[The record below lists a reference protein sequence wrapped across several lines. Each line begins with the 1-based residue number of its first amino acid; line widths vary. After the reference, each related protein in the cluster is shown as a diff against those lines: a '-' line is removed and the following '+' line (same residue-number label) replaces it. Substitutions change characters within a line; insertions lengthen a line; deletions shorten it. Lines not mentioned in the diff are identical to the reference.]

1 MSSAKIISKKL
12 DECLVAGYAPSANK
26 CFTREASLK
35 RGFSLAILT
44 RLPGRTHAQI
54 GVPIVARIVVDV
66 EAIRIEVANVD
77 ELAVRRLGAQP
88 MCFIPSVIT
97 GDCRKKTLP

>member
-1 MSSAKIISKKL
+1 M
-12 DECLVAGYAPSANK
+12 
-26 CFTREASLK
+26 
-35 RGFSLAILT
+35 
-44 RLPGRTHAQI
+44 RLPGRAHPQI

-66 EAIRIEVANVD
+66 EAVRIEVANVD
-77 ELAVRRLGAQP
+77 ELAVGRLEAQP

>member
-1 MSSAKIISKKL
+1 MG
-12 DECLVAGYAPSANK
+12 VVNK
-26 CFTREASLK
+26 N
-35 RGFSLAILT
+35 FSNQET
-44 RLPGRTHAQI
+44 KDTKDQVTNTQVPMMKLPGRAHPQI

-66 EAIRIEVANVD
+66 EAVRIEVANVD
-77 ELAVRRLGAQP
+77 ELAVGRLDAQP